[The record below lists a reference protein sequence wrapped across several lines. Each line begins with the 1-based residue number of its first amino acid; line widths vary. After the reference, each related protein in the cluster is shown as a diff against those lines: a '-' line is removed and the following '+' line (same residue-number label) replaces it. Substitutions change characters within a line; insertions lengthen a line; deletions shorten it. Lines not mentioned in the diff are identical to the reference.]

1 MVSPDM
7 HNRVTIILAVCV
19 FVLIL
24 AAQITKSIPAQDSEW
39 WGVGNLVV
47 FAAVVIASFTLEYKL
62 KIMVFIISITWF
74 GSTIIQQLM
83 SQSFPKDNSSQSKAC
98 ERKDFFIG
106 NLMLQDKLTEVQ
118 KTRVIFVMS
127 YLLVVLMVMVVL
139 LYKIDTQ
146 SQIFNFIND
155 NLKYVLILLL
165 PVIMVFI
172 NEGFGAIALNWYGNP
187 NKDDTKWM
195 TSDLLFKRFVTGGYR
210 YAGNDQ
216 TKFVSKIIF
225 TSLFLVLLFILF
237 INYSTGGNIA
247 MLSETLGV
255 GDSNIPVYVAMFIL
269 MFFNFIVE
277 TLFMQKCSFEGTAG
291 DDNPKGSNDYDGERG
306 EKKHFK
312 CRISKY
318 GGLTVLLFISY
329 TVSILYQIN
338 GTRDKV
344 YALLFIMSL
353 TFGFS
358 ELFISLKNK

>member
-1 MVSPDM
+1 MVSADM
-7 HNRVTIILAVCV
+7 HNLVTIILAVCV
-19 FVLIL
+19 FGLIL
-24 AAQITKSIPAQDSEW
+24 SAQIPKSIPSQDSGW

-47 FAAVVIASFTLEYKL
+47 FLAVVIASFTFEYKL

-83 SQSFPKDNSSQSKAC
+83 SQSIQDKSASKAC
-98 ERKDFFIG
+98 EWWDFFIG

-118 KTRVIFVMS
+118 TTRVIFVIS
-127 YLLVVLMVMVVL
+127 YLLVILMVMVVL

-165 PVIMVFI
+165 PVIIVFI

-187 NKDDTKWM
+187 NEGDTKWM

-237 INYSTGGNIA
+237 VNYSTGGNIA

-277 TLFMQKCSFEGTAG
+277 TLFMQKCSFEGNI
-291 DDNPKGSNDYDGERG
+291 DDNPKGSNDYGGDREG
-306 EKKHFK
+306 KKHFA

-338 GTRDKV
+338 GTRDKM